1 MSITAQAVKE
11 LRVKTGAGMMDCKS
25 ALVEAEGDEEKAIA
39 ILRKKGLSQA
49 AKRSSREANEGLV
62 EPYIHTGAK
71 LGVLVELNCET
82 DFVARTDEF
91 KELARN
97 IAMHI
102 AATSPLAVS
111 REDIP
116 ADVIEKEKEIFRG
129 QMEAGGQKKPPEIM
143 EKIISGK
150 LDKFFEENCVLEQPF
165 VKDPD
170 QTVGDL
176 VKALSGKL
184 GENIVLNRFSRIK
197 VGE

>member
-170 QTVGDL
+170 QTVGEL